1 MMPAGKFMWPS
12 VNVSPN
18 EFHAGAKVM
27 NSVLIVLI
35 VFLASLFLALTR
47 AASQAFFG
55 LQTLFFR
62 PIILA
67 GRNE

>member
-35 VFLASLFLALTR
+35 VFLASLFVALTR

-55 LQTLFFR
+55 L
-62 PIILA
+62 
-67 GRNE
+67 

>member
-1 MMPAGKFMWPS
+1 MMPAGKLMWPS

-35 VFLASLFLALTR
+35 VFLALTR

-67 GRNE
+67 GRND